1 LTVDLYYNKAKTN
14 NFKSAPIFSDWKY
27 KSEPS
32 KAGLLTYK
40 SPLWLDSG
48 THLKLIVDNEAI
60 FGGQLVKR
68 TDKKGD
74 FYSYEALDY
83 KQYLLEEFSLDKKNI
98 TSSSVVRLLSKKV
111 PSLKWKIGNTTFKHV
126 HLVFEDK
133 TILSIINQ
141 LIWLEYAHAH
151 NLILFNV
158 DYNAN
163 LTFKSY
169 PQTMAGYVF
178 KSALDYST
186 SLDYSDVRTGYE
198 LIDNDTGKII
208 SSYTNKTLQAIWGD
222 IRIQEVFDDSGS

>member
-1 LTVDLYYNKAKTN
+1 LAVSLYYNKNKTN

-27 KSEPS
+27 KSEPN
-32 KAGLLTYK
+32 KAGLLTFK
-40 SPLWLDSG
+40 SPLYLEG
-48 THLKLIVDNEAI
+48 GYHTKLVVNSEPI
-60 FGGQLVKR
+60 FGGQILKK

-83 KQYLLEEFSLDKKNI
+83 KHYLLKEVTIDKKDI
-98 TSSSVVRLLSKKV
+98 TASSVVKLLSKETSV
-111 PSLKWKIGNTTFKHV
+111 LKWNIGKTKRKYV

-141 LIWLEYAHAH
+141 LIWLEYVQAH

-169 PQTMAGYVF
+169 PQTIKGYNF
-178 KSALDYST
+178 SSGFDYSS
-186 SLDYSDVRTGYE
+186 SLDYNDVRTGYE
-198 LIDNDTGKII
+198 LIDKDGKIL
-208 SSYTNKTLQAIWGD
+208 YQANGKKLQAIWGD
-222 IRIQEVFDDSGS
+222 IRIQEVFDDDSS